1 MVVDR
6 RHAEN
11 FDKGFAVKPQLVSD
25 KAYVHMYLHRAIV
38 RQMSGELT
46 RADVEGI
53 ILTHKLNTI
62 TNG

>member
-1 MVVDR
+1 MIYTLNTHYGQVD
-6 RHAEN
+6 
-11 FDKGFAVKPQLVSD
+11 LTW
-25 KAYVHMYLHRAIV
+25 AII
-38 RQMSGELT
+38 RQMLGELT